1 MPTDGINRYLD
12 TADYLSKFQLD
23 PSLSPRTVKHASVRS
38 PTIKVRRDYQREFLK
53 HVKECFVDTTNTN
66 TSSSV
71 LPPKTEPRDQDNLLP
86 PSNVIKTEEMKHEPD
101 QKDLSSIVKVEHNVI
116 EDDEDSITETVT
128 TIFSPVI
135 EVENDSV
142 VYTTVRNT
150 EGSIT
155 DEDDSKEHRSFCLL
169 KDINSEFLPFV
180 TEFPTLVDLP
190 KKTHEPGGSYS
201 RKNSL

>member
-1 MPTDGINRYLD
+1 M
-12 TADYLSKFQLD
+12 
-23 PSLSPRTVKHASVRS
+23 
-38 PTIKVRRDYQREFLK
+38 
-53 HVKECFVDTTNTN
+53 
-66 TSSSV
+66 
-71 LPPKTEPRDQDNLLP
+71 
-86 PSNVIKTEEMKHEPD
+86 
-101 QKDLSSIVKVEHNVI
+101 KVEHIVI

-155 DEDDSKEHRSFCLL
+155 DEDDSKEHWSFGLL
-169 KDINSEFLPFV
+169 EDINSEFLPFV
-180 TEFPTLVDLP
+180 MEFPALVDLP